1 MEISMGIVY
10 LNRKRVI
17 TVEKNAFKTMKTEIK
32 AVRIR
37 WNLLA
42 IRDRGA
48 ALNFLLGFSR
58 A

>member
-10 LNRKRVI
+10 LNRKGVI
-17 TVEKNAFKTMKTEIK
+17 TVEKNAFKTKKTGPE
-32 AVRIR
+32 AQRIR
-37 WNLLA
+37 WILWT

-48 ALNFLLGFSR
+48 TLNLPLGFLR